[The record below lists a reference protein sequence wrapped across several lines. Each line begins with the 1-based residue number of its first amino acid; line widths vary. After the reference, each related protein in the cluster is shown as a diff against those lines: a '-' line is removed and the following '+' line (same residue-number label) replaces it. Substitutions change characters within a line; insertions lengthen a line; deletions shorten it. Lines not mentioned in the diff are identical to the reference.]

1 MRFLVI
7 ENDAAQAHQIKK
19 ALIEQ
24 GYIVDVVIDG
34 EQGWAYVE
42 AFTYDLLLVNAHL
55 PKLNG
60 VDLCQRIREQGYSVP
75 ILLLTVQNSSIDH
88 VACLEAGID
97 DHLIKPFSPREL
109 FARIRALL
117 RSPRQANAP
126 LLKWNSLHLDPISRE
141 VTYQQHPLSLSPKE
155 YSLLELFLRNPKRV
169 LTQTAILEHL
179 WSFESQPNEHT
190 VRAHIKRLRRKLKT
204 VNADKIIETV
214 YGVGYRLKP
223 LSQSQSQAPLPLSS
237 SALSVHSVQK
247 SPEAIGSA
255 SNATASIATQS
266 TLNSSSV
273 MNLAASWERFKTL
286 IFNRIQTL
294 EQTITTDPI
303 PDLTPELCQNAA
315 MQAHKL
321 AGSLGIFGFKSGYR
335 LAQQIEQWFIEA
347 PQDPQNQT
355 SIEILKTF
363 IAQLHQELQ
372 QPLNWLE
379 EKTPRAEDQNFIAN
393 RQIPTPQKTQYRV
406 LVIDDDLELTE
417 QLQRAAINWNIQL
430 DVITQL
436 EKARLILQETPPDL
450 VLLDLV
456 FPDHQ
461 DGGFVL
467 LEELQHKFSE
477 LPVLVW
483 TVRDDM
489 SDRATVARLGG
500 NAFLS
505 KSASCDQVLT
515 TIKDILQST
524 PTASTQI
531 LAVDDDPVTLNRLL
545 ELLPSYGL
553 EVTPLDDPRLFWETL
568 EKTAPELLILDLEM
582 PFFNGVELCQTV
594 RTDRS
599 WNALPILFLSA
610 RKEPQTIQDIYQA
623 GADDYIS
630 KPFAEAELITRIFNR
645 LDRIHL
651 LRSLAETDPITGLA
665 NRRRSTHDLNRY
677 LHLSQRHCQPFCL
690 ALIALDCFQSIN
702 NQYGYTVGE
711 QVIRQFSQ
719 ILQHQFRDE
728 DIVAHW
734 GGEEF
739 LVGLYASNRVDG
751 QKRMIELL
759 KSVEKTV
766 FPIINYVEI
775 QLTVSVGI
783 STYPEDGT
791 DLLSLYT
798 ASNAALYQAKATG
811 GNRCL
816 TTSRVSRS
824 M

>member
-1 MRFLVI
+1 MRFLVV
-7 ENDAAQAHQIKK
+7 ENDEAQARQIKK
-19 ALIEQ
+19 ALSEQ

-42 AFTYDLLLVNAHL
+42 AFTYDLLLVDSSL
-55 PKLNG
+55 PELNG
-60 VDLCQRIREQGYSVP
+60 VALCQRIREQGYTVP
-75 ILLLTVQNSSIDH
+75 ILLLTVQNSRIDR

-97 DHLIKPFSPREL
+97 DHLIKPFNLREL

-117 RSPRQANAP
+117 RSPRKANAP

-179 WSFESQPNEHT
+179 WSFETQPNEDT

-204 VNADKIIETV
+204 VNADKMIETV

-223 LSQSQSQAPLPLSS
+223 LPQAQSQASVLVSS
-237 SALSVHSVQK
+237 SALSVHSVQH
-247 SPEAIGSA
+247 SPEAIGS
-255 SNATASIATQS
+255 NS

-273 MNLAASWERFKTL
+273 TNVAASWERFKTL

-294 EQTITTDPI
+294 EEIITTDPI
-303 PDLTPELCQNAA
+303 PNLTPERCQNAA

-321 AGSLGIFGFKSGYR
+321 AGSLGMFGFKSGYR

-347 PQDPQNQT
+347 HQDPKNKT
-355 SIEILKTF
+355 SVDTLKTF
-363 IAQLHQELQ
+363 ITQLYQELQ
-372 QPLNWLE
+372 QPLDWLE
-379 EKTPRAEDQNFIAN
+379 EKQPHSEDKTFIYN
-393 RQIPTPQKTQYRV
+393 RKIPTPQNTQYRV
-406 LVIDDDLELTE
+406 LVVDDDLELTE

-430 DVITQL
+430 DVTTQL

-467 LEELQHKFSE
+467 LEELQNQFSE

-505 KSASCDQVLT
+505 KSVSCDQVLT
-515 TIKDILQST
+515 AIKDILQST

-553 EVTPLDDPRLFWETL
+553 NVIPLDDPRLFWETL

-582 PFFNGVELCQTV
+582 PFFNGIELCKTV

-702 NQYGYTVGE
+702 NQYGYTVGD

-739 LVGLYASNRVDG
+739 LVGLYGSNRVDG
-751 QKRMIELL
+751 QKRIMQLL

-775 QLTVSVGI
+775 KMTTSAGI

-798 ASNAALYQAKATG
+798 ASNAALYQAKASG
-811 GNRCL
+811 GNCCF